1 MTLVAVVD
9 TNVVV
14 SALLTAD
21 DDSPPARIL
30 DAMLSGDLRFVLS
43 DRLLA
48 EYRGV
53 LLRPAIVARHG
64 LTEAEVDAVLEAIV
78 VNAGWRECAEA
89 EADRTPAA
97 TRAPR
102 GDAHIVA
109 LLDAEPAAVLVTG
122 DRALLESLRA
132 AGRGTFTPA
141 AFAAEPAD
149 RLSAGEGLV
158 QRRRM

>member
-1 MTLVAVVD
+1 VTLVTVVD

-21 DDSPPARIL
+21 SDSPTCRIL

-64 LTEAEVDAVLEAIV
+64 LTEADVDAILEAIV

-89 EADRTPAA
+89 EAGRTLAA
-97 TRAPR
+97 TAAPS
-102 GDAHIVA
+102 GDAHVVA

-122 DRALLESLRA
+122 DRALLESLRD

-141 AFAAEPAD
+141 AFAAKLGA
-149 RLSAGEGLV
+149 
-158 QRRRM
+158 